1 MASAT
6 KERNPDTGK
15 FIEQPNSLT
24 RKPLAVRLSKPM
36 REELT
41 AVVEA
46 EGKTESECVREAIAF
61 WLEEKKKKS
70 ASKPR

>member
-1 MASAT
+1 MASTT

-36 REELT
+36 HEELT

-61 WLEEKKKKS
+61 WLEERKTKLT
-70 ASKPR
+70 SKPR

>member
-1 MASAT
+1 MTSAT
-6 KERNPDTGK
+6 KERNPESGK

-24 RKPLAVRLSKPM
+24 RKPLAVRLPKPM
-36 REELT
+36 REELA

-61 WLEEKKKKS
+61 WLEGRKQKS
-70 ASKPR
+70 NSKPR